1 MAEVSMS
8 QSHDNGSPADIIRLA
23 DPSGT
28 HDRCLNCGATVSSKF
43 CPDCGQSTKIRIP
56 GITDILH
63 DTLGAIFS
71 YDAKVWR
78 TLAVPASRPGRL
90 TIDYVEG
97 KRTRYLTPFQLFFWL
112 QAAAFLSHKAF
123 FSRNQLEIDL
133 KTRALT
139 IVGITFILGLAILNA
154 RKERRIVFHLIAG
167 THLWS
172 FLMLS
177 LWVTYT
183 VVPLCVGLLQALNL
197 LPKNFDTGALL
208 TPIVQLGMVVY
219 IVPAIRL
226 VYGLSW
232 FYAIFET
239 VALFGLYLGVASIIR
254 TS

>member
-1 MAEVSMS
+1 MS
-8 QSHDNGSPADIIRLA
+8 QLHDTEGAADINRLA
-23 DPSGT
+23 DFDGT
-28 HDRCLNCGATVSSKF
+28 SEKCLNCGASVSSKF

-56 GITDILH
+56 GISDILH

-78 TLAVPASRPGRL
+78 TLGVLASRPGRL
-90 TIDYVEG
+90 TVDFIEG
-97 KRTRYLTPFQLFFWL
+97 KRARYLTPFQLFFWL

-139 IVGITFILGLAILNA
+139 IVGIIFILGLATLNA
-154 RKERRIVFHLIAG
+154 RKERRFAIHLIAG

-172 FLMLS
+172 FLMLF
-177 LWVTYT
+177 LCITYT
-183 VVPLCVGLLQALNL
+183 IVPICVGLLQALNL
-197 LPKNFDTGALL
+197 VPSHFDTGALL
-208 TPIVQLGMVVY
+208 TPIVQVGMVIY

-226 VYGLSW
+226 VYRLSW

-239 VALFGLYLGVASIIR
+239 VALFGLYLGVATIIR